1 MARHPAEDAEKV
13 QGRERLDAFARRSIS
28 IPVRMSLPVVS
39 LILAL
44 ATPAVQAAS
53 CAALPATGVDWRRCQ
68 LDTRD
73 LRGVDLTGA
82 VLRDASLSRSNLEGA
97 VLVRVDGNNARF
109 TSAEMR
115 GADLSGAV
123 LVRADFTRAD
133 LNGAKFAGADL
144 RRAQFFGADL
154 RNADFTAARMDGVDL
169 LRARLDGARWTDGT
183 SICAAG
189 SVGACE

>member
-1 MARHPAEDAEKV
+1 
-13 QGRERLDAFARRSIS
+13 
-28 IPVRMSLPVVS
+28 MSPSAVS

-44 ATPAVQAAS
+44 ATPAAQAAG

-82 VLRDASLSRSNLEGA
+82 VLRDASLSRSNLEEA
-97 VLVRVDGNNARF
+97 ILVRVDGRNARF

-115 GADLSGAV
+115 GADLTGAV

-133 LNGAKFAGADL
+133 LNGAKLAGADL

-154 RNADFTAARMDGVDL
+154 RNADFTDARMEGTDL

-183 SICAAG
+183 SICAEG
-189 SVGACE
+189 SVGACQ